1 MRRAACQ
8 PRCARFVSPPST
20 LRTLPAQ
27 LCFAHP
33 SSAFFLRQ
41 CRALAPEPQT
51 SRSCKF
57 RAATFNFRLSTLYGL
72 EYRLMATSPIK
83 FGTSGWRGLIADDFT
98 FANVRLAVTAIAEH
112 AKAKAKEPTIL
123 VGYDTRF
130 YSEEF
135 SQLAVDILQHHA
147 VRTLLCE
154 TFTPTP
160 AVAFEIMR
168 RKLDGAINFTASHN
182 PAQYH
187 GLKFSSSDAGPALP
201 EVTKD
206 IEARAAQ
213 LAANGGVPPLPP
225 GASNSGLGEKV
236 NLRENYLKRLE
247 ELVQFEILRKAKP
260 SLVVDVLHGCGAGY
274 LDRILSDHGVT
285 VHAMRTER
293 DCLFDGTGPDVSEEN
308 LAPLRKAVVD
318 SKATAGLATDGD
330 ADRFGIVDR
339 DGTWIQPNLILA
351 LVYDYLVETRKWNMP
366 AARSVA
372 TTQMIDAAAKSHGQ
386 TVYQTPVGFKY
397 IGQLIREDKIALGG
411 EESAGLTIRGHIPE
425 KDGILACLL
434 MAEMIAARGASIGE
448 QVRAMYKKLG
458 REFWPVRENLHLSD
472 EQKANA
478 VKRVA
483 VDASTL
489 AGRKVISID
498 RTDGAKFVLDDGSWM
513 LLRLSGTEPLL
524 RLYVEAES
532 AGASAQLTRDA
543 SAWVLKN

>member
-1 MRRAACQ
+1 M
-8 PRCARFVSPPST
+8 
-20 LRTLPAQ
+20 
-27 LCFAHP
+27 
-33 SSAFFLRQ
+33 
-41 CRALAPEPQT
+41 
-51 SRSCKF
+51 
-57 RAATFNFRLSTLYGL
+57 
-72 EYRLMATSPIK
+72 
-83 FGTSGWRGLIADDFT
+83 
-98 FANVRLAVTAIAEH
+98 
-112 AKAKAKEPTIL
+112 
-123 VGYDTRF
+123 GYDTRF

-135 SQLAVDILQHHA
+135 SQLAVDILQYLGIQ
-147 VRTLLCE
+147 TLLCE

-187 GLKFSSSDAGPALP
+187 GLKFSSADAGPALP

-206 IEARAAQ
+206 IEARASQ
-213 LAANGGVPPLPP
+213 LAAKGGVPPLPH
-225 GASNSGLGEKV
+225 GASNPARGERV

-247 ELVQFEILRKAKP
+247 ELVHFDTLRKANP
-260 SLVVDVLHGCGAGY
+260 SLVVDALHGCGAGY
-274 LDRILSDHGVT
+274 LDRTLADHSVT
-285 VHAMRTER
+285 VHAMRTDR
-293 DCLFDGTGPDVSEEN
+293 DCLFDGTGPDVSE
-308 LAPLRKAVVD
+308 
-318 SKATAGLATDGD
+318 DG
-330 ADRFGIVDR
+330 A
-339 DGTWIQPNLILA
+339 WIQPNLILA
-351 LVYDYLVETRKWNMP
+351 LVYDYLVETRHWKMP

-372 TTQMIDAAAKSHGQ
+372 TTQMMDAVAKSHGQ
-386 TVYQTPVGFKY
+386 TVFQTPVGFKY
-397 IGQLIREDKIALGG
+397 IGQLIREDKIAMGG

-434 MAEMIAARGASIGE
+434 VAEMIAARGASIGE

-489 AGRKVISID
+489 AGRKVVSID
-498 RTDGAKFVLDDGSWM
+498 RTDGAKFVFDDGSWM

-532 AGASAQLTRDA
+532 AAASAKLTREA
-543 SAWVLKN
+543 SQWVLQN

>member
-1 MRRAACQ
+1 M
-8 PRCARFVSPPST
+8 T
-20 LRTLPAQ
+20 
-27 LCFAHP
+27 
-33 SSAFFLRQ
+33 
-41 CRALAPEPQT
+41 
-51 SRSCKF
+51 
-57 RAATFNFRLSTLYGL
+57 
-72 EYRLMATSPIK
+72 TSPIK

-112 AKAKAKEPTIL
+112 VKAKANEPTIL

-135 SQLAVDILQHHA
+135 SQLAVDILQHHGI
-147 VRTLLCE
+147 RTLLCE

-187 GLKFSSSDAGPALP
+187 GLKFSSADAGPALP

-213 LAANGGVPPLPP
+213 LAAKGGVPALPH
-225 GASNSGLGEKV
+225 GVSKSARAEKV

-247 ELVQFEILRKAKP
+247 ELVHFDTLRKAEP
-260 SLVVDVLHGCGAGY
+260 SLVVDALHGCGAGY
-274 LDRILSDHGVT
+274 LDRTLTEHGVT
-285 VHAMRTER
+285 MQSMRTER

-308 LAPLRKAVVD
+308 LAPLRKAVTD
-318 SKATAGLATDGD
+318 SGAAAGLATDGD
-330 ADRFGIVDR
+330 ADRFGIIDL
-339 DGTWIQPNLILA
+339 DGTWVSPNQILA

-372 TTQMIDAAAKSHGQ
+372 TSQMIDAAAKVHGQ
-386 TVYQTPVGFKY
+386 TTYQTPVGFKY

-411 EESAGLTIRGHIPE
+411 EESSGLTIRGHVPE

-434 MAEMIAARGASIGE
+434 VAEMLAARSGASIKE
-448 QVRAMYKKLG
+448 QIQQLFKKIG
-458 REFWPVRENLHLSD
+458 REFWPLRENLHLSD

-478 VKRVA
+478 VKKVA

-489 AGRKVISID
+489 VGRKVVSID
-498 RTDGAKFVLDDGSWM
+498 RTDGAKFVFDDGTWM

-524 RLYVEAES
+524 RLYVEADS
-532 AGASAQLTRDA
+532 AAASSKLTQEA
-543 SAWVLKN
+543 SQWVLQN

>member
-1 MRRAACQ
+1 M
-8 PRCARFVSPPST
+8 T
-20 LRTLPAQ
+20 
-27 LCFAHP
+27 
-33 SSAFFLRQ
+33 
-41 CRALAPEPQT
+41 
-51 SRSCKF
+51 
-57 RAATFNFRLSTLYGL
+57 
-72 EYRLMATSPIK
+72 TSPIK

-98 FANVRLAVTAIAEH
+98 FANVRLAVNAIAEH
-112 AKAKAKEPTIL
+112 VKTKAKQPAIL

-135 SQLAVDILQHHA
+135 SQLAVDILQQHGI
-147 VRTLLCE
+147 RTLLCD

-160 AVAFEIMR
+160 AVAYEIMR

-187 GLKFSSSDAGPALP
+187 GLKLSTADAGPALP
-201 EVTKD
+201 EVTQD
-206 IEARAAQ
+206 IEARVAKMIAKDGPFPRAS
-213 LAANGGVPPLPP
+213 LASSQGKNG
-225 GASNSGLGEKV
+225 SGEIV

-247 ELVQFEILRKAKP
+247 GLVHFDRLRKAK
-260 SLVVDVLHGCGAGY
+260 STFVVDALHGCGAGY
-274 LDRILSDHGVT
+274 LDRALREHGAPVQ
-285 VHAMRTER
+285 AMRTER

-308 LAPLRKAVVD
+308 LAPLRKAVSD

-330 ADRFGIVDR
+330 ADRFGIVDG

-351 LVYDYLVETRKWNMP
+351 LVYDYLVETRHWKMP

-372 TTQMIDAAAKSHGQ
+372 TTQMIDAVAKSHGQ
-386 TVYQTPVGFKY
+386 SVFQTPVGFKY

-434 MAEMIAARGASIGE
+434 VAEMMAARGASIGE
-448 QVRAMYKKLG
+448 QIRTMFKKLG

-478 VKRVA
+478 VERVA

-489 AGRKVISID
+489 MGRKVVSMD
-498 RTDGAKFVLDDGSWM
+498 RTDGAKFVFDDGSWM

-532 AGASAQLTRDA
+532 AAAAAKLTSEA
-543 SAWVLKN
+543 TKWVLQN

>member
-1 MRRAACQ
+1 MSSLLRAAEK
-8 PRCARFVSPPST
+8 R
-20 LRTLPAQ
+20 
-27 LCFAHP
+27 
-33 SSAFFLRQ
+33 SS
-41 CRALAPEPQT
+41 
-51 SRSCKF
+51 S
-57 RAATFNFRLSTLYGL
+57 RAAAERPT
-72 EYRLMATSPIK
+72 PIK

-112 AKAKAKEPTIL
+112 AKSKAKHPTIL

-135 SQLAVDILQHHA
+135 SQLAVDILQHHGI
-147 VRTLLCE
+147 RTLLCE

-160 AVAFEIMR
+160 AIAYEIMR
-168 RKLDGAINFTASHN
+168 SKLDGAVNFTASHN

-187 GLKFSSSDAGPALP
+187 GLKFSSADAGPALP
-201 EVTKD
+201 EVTRD
-206 IEARAAQ
+206 IEARV
-213 LAANGGVPPLPP
+213 LGIIEKNGPLPKP
-225 GASNSGLGEKV
+225 SDGTTQGKSSAGKKV

-247 ELVQFEILRKAKP
+247 ELVQFDTLRKAKCEF
-260 SLVVDVLHGCGAGY
+260 VTDALHGCGAGY
-274 LDRILSDHGVT
+274 LDRALLSHGVK
-285 VHAMRTER
+285 VEAMRTER

-308 LAPLRKAVVD
+308 LAPLRKAVTD
-318 SKATAGLATDGD
+318 SNATAGLATDGD

-339 DGTWIQPNLILA
+339 DGAWIQPNLILA
-351 LVYDYLVETRKWNMP
+351 LVYDYLVETRGWKMP

-372 TTQMIDAAAKSHGQ
+372 TTQMVDAVGKFYSQ
-386 TVYQTPVGFKY
+386 TTYQTPVGFKY

-434 MAEMIAARGASIGE
+434 VAEMIAARGASLGE
-448 QVRAMYKKLG
+448 QVRAMFQKLG

-478 VKRVA
+478 VKKVA

-489 AGRKVISID
+489 LGRKVVSTD
-498 RTDGAKFVLDDGSWM
+498 RTDGAKFVFDDGSWM

-532 AGASAQLTRDA
+532 AAASAKLTREA
-543 SAWVLKN
+543 KQWVLES

>member
-1 MRRAACQ
+1 
-8 PRCARFVSPPST
+8 
-20 LRTLPAQ
+20 
-27 LCFAHP
+27 
-33 SSAFFLRQ
+33 
-41 CRALAPEPQT
+41 
-51 SRSCKF
+51 
-57 RAATFNFRLSTLYGL
+57 
-72 EYRLMATSPIK
+72 MATSPIK

-98 FANVRLAVTAIAEH
+98 FANVRLAVNAIAEH
-112 AKAKAKEPTIL
+112 VKAKVKRPTIL

-135 SQLAVDILQHHA
+135 SQLAVDILQQHGI
-147 VRTLLCE
+147 RTLLCE

-160 AVAFEIMR
+160 AVAHEIMR

-187 GLKFSSSDAGPALP
+187 GLKFSTADAGPALP

-206 IEARAAQ
+206 IEARVAKMIAKDEPFPMTPT
-213 LAANGGVPPLPP
+213 ASSHGKNGP
-225 GASNSGLGEKV
+225 GEKV

-247 ELVQFEILRKAKP
+247 ELVRFDVLRKAK
-260 SLVVDVLHGCGAGY
+260 SKFVVDALHGCGAGY
-274 LDRILSDHGVT
+274 LDRTFADHGVA
-285 VHAMRTER
+285 VQAMRTER

-318 SKATAGLATDGD
+318 SKTTAGLATDGD
-330 ADRFGIVDR
+330 ADRFGIVDG

-351 LVYDYLVETRKWNMP
+351 LVYDYLVETRQWKMP

-372 TTQMIDAAAKSHGQ
+372 TTQMIDAVAKSHGQ
-386 TVYQTPVGFKY
+386 SIFQTPVGFKY

-434 MAEMIAARGASIGE
+434 VAEMMAARSASIGE
-448 QVRAMYKKLG
+448 QIRAMFKKLG

-489 AGRKVISID
+489 LGRKVVSID
-498 RTDGAKFVLDDGSWM
+498 RTDGAKFVFDDGSWM

-532 AGASAQLTRDA
+532 AAASAKLTSEA
-543 SAWVLKN
+543 TKWVLQN

>member
-1 MRRAACQ
+1 
-8 PRCARFVSPPST
+8 
-20 LRTLPAQ
+20 
-27 LCFAHP
+27 
-33 SSAFFLRQ
+33 
-41 CRALAPEPQT
+41 
-51 SRSCKF
+51 
-57 RAATFNFRLSTLYGL
+57 
-72 EYRLMATSPIK
+72 MATSPVTASPIK

-112 AKAKAKEPTIL
+112 INAKKKNATVL

-135 SQLAVDILQHHA
+135 SQLAVEILQQNRIH
-147 VRTLLCE
+147 TLLCE

-160 AVAFEIMR
+160 AIAYEIIR
-168 RKLDGAINFTASHN
+168 RKLDGGVNFTASHN

-206 IEARAAQ
+206 IEARAAKLIAKEGA
-213 LAANGGVPPLPP
+213 LAFTRST
-225 GASNSGLGEKV
+225 ASHTSGDMHGDKV
-236 NLRENYLKRLE
+236 NLRDNFLRRLE
-247 ELVQFEILRKAKP
+247 ELVRFDVLRKCK
-260 SLVVDVLHGCGAGY
+260 SKFVVDVLHGCGAGY
-274 LDRILSDHGVT
+274 LDKALADHGVS
-285 VHAMRTER
+285 VNAMRTNR

-308 LAPLRKAVVD
+308 LAPLRKAVLD
-318 SKATAGLATDGD
+318 SKAAAGLATDGD
-330 ADRFGIVDR
+330 ADRFGILDA
-339 DGTWIQPNLILA
+339 DGTWISPNQILA
-351 LVYDYLVETRKWNMP
+351 LVYDYLVETRGWKMP

-372 TTQMIDAAAKSHGQ
+372 TSQMIDAAAKAHSQ
-386 TVYQTPVGFKY
+386 TTYQTPVGFKY

-434 MAEMIAARGASIGE
+434 VAEMIAARGASLKE
-448 QVRAMYKKLG
+448 QIRQLFKKIG
-458 REFWPVRENLHLSD
+458 REFWPIRENLHLSD

-478 VKRVA
+478 IKKVG

-489 AGRKVISID
+489 LGRKVVSVD
-498 RTDGAKFVLDDGSWM
+498 RTDGAKFAFDDGCWM

-532 AGASAQLTRDA
+532 AAASARLAREATE
-543 SAWVLKN
+543 WVLKN